1 MIDIVNKILK
11 VFDENH
17 LWDNGVELVGSWCFL
32 IYTKHFGVKQ
42 YPFRTTDI
50 DFLIPNPFKAKS
62 KVDIVGLL
70 EQLGYR
76 VAFNSDGS
84 IYLWDPEL
92 KIEFITAEKGRGS
105 EKAIEI
111 KNLSLKAIPLR
122 YTDILLADPVSIIE
136 DGINVQIPRPA
147 SFALHKLLISAKRKK
162 ADKKAKDIEQ
172 ALLVLDAIN
181 MEDVVKIYGGF
192 PVPWK
197 KSIINTLKKN
207 EKDLFLY
214 KQIIQKALS
223 TLQLS

>member
-17 LWDNGVELVGSWCFL
+17 LWDEGIELVGSWCFL
-32 IYTKHFGVKQ
+32 LYTIHFGVKQ

-50 DFLIPNPFKAKS
+50 DFLIPNPFKAKN

-76 VAFNSDGS
+76 TAFNSDGS
-84 IYLWDPEL
+84 IYLWNPEL
-92 KIEFITAEKGRGS
+92 KIEFITAEKGRGG
-105 EKAIEI
+105 EKAIDI

-122 YTDILLADPVSIIE
+122 YTNILFDDPVSVTE
-136 DGINVQIPRPA
+136 DGINVRIPHPA
-147 SFALHKLLISAKRKK
+147 AFALHKLLICEKRKNK
-162 ADKKAKDIEQ
+162 EKKAKDIEQ

-181 MEDVVKIYGGF
+181 MDDVVKIYSGF

-197 KSIINTLKKN
+197 KSIINTLKKS

-223 TLQLS
+223 TLQFL

>member
-17 LWDNGVELVGSWCFL
+17 LWDEGIELVGSWCFL
-32 IYTKHFGVKQ
+32 LYTKHFDVKS
-42 YPFRTTDI
+42 YPFRTIDI
-50 DFLIPNPFKAKS
+50 DFLVPNPFKGKK
-62 KVDIVGLL
+62 KVDIIKLI
-70 EQLGYR
+70 EKLGYR

-84 IYLWDPEL
+84 IYLWNPEL
-92 KIEFITAEKGRGS
+92 KVEFITAEKGRGS

-136 DGINVQIPRPA
+136 DGINVRIPNPA
-147 SFALHKLLISAKRKK
+147 AFALHKLLISAKRKTTE
-162 ADKKAKDIEQ
+162 KKAKDIEQ

-181 MEDVVKIYGGF
+181 MEDVVKIHSGF

-197 KSIINTLKKN
+197 KSIIKTLKKS
-207 EKDLFLY
+207 EKELFLY
-214 KQIIQKALS
+214 KRIIQKTIL
-223 TLQLS
+223 TLQSL

>member
-1 MIDIVNKILK
+1 MIDIINRILK

-32 IYTKHFGVKQ
+32 LYTKHFGVKP
-42 YPFRTTDI
+42 YPFRTVDI
-50 DFLIPNPFKAKS
+50 DFLIPNPFKGK
-62 KVDIVGLL
+62 KKINITDLL
-70 EQLGYR
+70 EELGYK

-84 IYLWDPEL
+84 IYLWNTEL

-105 EKAIEI
+105 ERAIEI

-122 YTDILLADPVSIIE
+122 YTNILLADPVSIIE
-136 DGINVQIPRPA
+136 DGINVRIPSPA
-147 SFALHKLLISAKRKK
+147 SFALHKLLISEKRKK

-181 MEDVVKIYGGF
+181 MKDAAKIFSGF

-197 KSIINTLKKN
+197 KSIINTLKKS
-207 EKDLFLY
+207 EKDMVLY

-223 TLQLS
+223 ALQLS